1 MCDGEDSLQVQRQN
15 PLPRLIRITIIAL
28 SPVASRVIDKDIKVV
43 LELIEALSKLLAIL
57 ELIEI
62 GWDGDCA
69 AWSHLIE
76 LDAGGFAGF
85 SVAGG
90 NVDFSAVGDV
100 SFGDHTADAFG
111 AAGDEDD
118 LALGELSV

>member
-28 SPVASRVIDKDIKVV
+28 SPVAPRVIDKDIKVV
-43 LELIEALSKLLAIL
+43 LELIEALGELLTVL
-57 ELIEI
+57 ELVEV

-69 AWSHLIE
+69 AWSHLVE
-76 LDAGGFAGF
+76 LGAGGFAGF

-90 NVDFSAVGDV
+90 NINFGAVGDV
-100 SFGDHTADAFG
+100 SFGDHTAYAFG

-118 LALGELSV
+118 LALRELSV